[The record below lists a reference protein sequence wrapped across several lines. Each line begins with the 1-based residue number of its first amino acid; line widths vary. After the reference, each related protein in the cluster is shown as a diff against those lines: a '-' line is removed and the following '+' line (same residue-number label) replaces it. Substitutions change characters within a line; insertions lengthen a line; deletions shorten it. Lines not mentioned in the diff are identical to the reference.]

1 MRKNAINFLYAID
14 CYLLYMLSGVAASA
28 IVVAYYSINAARE
41 FDSTGVGYLDFTENL
56 AAFLSGKSSFVL
68 LVSYI
73 LVILALLVVF
83 MIKRRS
89 LGAYS
94 GLSYVKVPS
103 VISSLLLGVC
113 LGVITYRFV
122 PSGSGVGEEITAVL
136 LLCIII
142 GPFVEELMF
151 RSILLKMF
159 GASSG
164 MFFSVVITS
173 VLFAFSHTEGVQI
186 VYTFALGLILALVR
200 IKSTSLWNAI
210 ALHLA
215 FNVSG
220 AYLAVS
226 GLQLDIP
233 NTVFVSVLAVVLLF
247 FACSGGRKRIRK
259 QD

>member
-1 MRKNAINFLYAID
+1 MKKNAIKFLYAID

-41 FDSTGVGYLDFTENL
+41 FDSTGMEYLDFTENL
-56 AAFLSGKSSFVL
+56 SGFLSGKSSFVL

-94 GLSYVKVPS
+94 GLSYAKVPS
-103 VISSLLLGVC
+103 VISSLFLGAC
-113 LGVITYRFV
+113 LGFITHGLV
-122 PSGSGVGEEITAVL
+122 PAGSGVEQEITAVL
-136 LLCIII
+136 LICIVI

-173 VLFAFSHTEGVQI
+173 VLFAVSHAEGVQI
-186 VYTFALGLILALVR
+186 IYTFVLGLILALVR

-215 FNVSG
+215 FNISG
-220 AYLAVS
+220 AFLAVS
-226 GLQLDIP
+226 GLELDIP
-233 NTVFVSVLAVVLLF
+233 NAVFVSVLAVVLLF
-247 FACSGGRKRIRK
+247 FACSGGRKRIPK
-259 QD
+259 